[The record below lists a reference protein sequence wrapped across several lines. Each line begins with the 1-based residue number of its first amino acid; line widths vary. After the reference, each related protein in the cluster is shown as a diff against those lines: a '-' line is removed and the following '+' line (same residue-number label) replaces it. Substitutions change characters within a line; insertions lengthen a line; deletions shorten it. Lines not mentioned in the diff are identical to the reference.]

1 MDEFTSKWRINHV
14 KIVVDEVVLE
24 GALTIENGLITEIIE
39 GSEGHDGSDI
49 RTIDGAGG
57 WLLPGFIDMHV
68 HGGYGADFM
77 EANEE
82 AYDTILKFHASKGTT
97 RMLATTVTASH
108 DAIDSVLHAASAY
121 MMHPMPYAALAGVHL
136 EGPFIS
142 ELWPGA
148 QNPSFISPP
157 RLDWL
162 QEWNRQYPGVIK
174 QLTFAPEKEGSLALS
189 SWLAEQGI
197 VAACGHTDAN
207 YADIIAAADAGLS
220 QAVHT
225 YNAMRGLHHRE
236 PGTLGAVLT
245 DERIYAELIADGHH
259 VHPAAI
265 RLLAAAKST
274 AKMILI
280 TDAMAAAGLG
290 DGQYD
295 LGGLTVDVQGG
306 VAKLREGG
314 NLAGSTLTMIDA
326 FRFMLANTSLT
337 VPQVSVLASANPAK
351 QLGLLQQTGTI
362 AAGKLA
368 DLIWT
373 DKTFTT
379 VNSTW
384 VNGQQV
390 YSSMK

>member
-1 MDEFTSKWRINHV
+1 
-14 KIVVDEVVLE
+14 
-24 GALTIENGLITEIIE
+24 
-39 GSEGHDGSDI
+39 
-49 RTIDGAGG
+49 
-57 WLLPGFIDMHV
+57 
-68 HGGYGADFM
+68 
-77 EANEE
+77 
-82 AYDTILKFHASKGTT
+82 
-97 RMLATTVTASH
+97 
-108 DAIDSVLHAASAY
+108 
-121 MMHPMPYAALAGVHL
+121 
-136 EGPFIS
+136 
-142 ELWPGA
+142 
-148 QNPSFISPP
+148 
-157 RLDWL
+157 
-162 QEWNRQYPGVIK
+162 
-174 QLTFAPEKEGSLALS
+174 
-189 SWLAEQGI
+189 
-197 VAACGHTDAN
+197 
-207 YADIIAAADAGLS
+207 
-220 QAVHT
+220 
-225 YNAMRGLHHRE
+225 
-236 PGTLGAVLT
+236 
-245 DERIYAELIADGHH
+245 
-259 VHPAAI
+259 
-265 RLLAAAKST
+265 
-274 AKMILI
+274 MILI